1 MTDVVEQAVKIL
13 NEALE
18 RDPEAVVQLMNLRV
32 PCNERLAGHSA
43 IQANRATDGYRLGIL
58 GLLNGI
64 LSGGTTGAIGAQGTV
79 ETDSGRFRRINRFVD
94 LRTDN
99 LDVLA

>member
-1 MTDVVEQAVKIL
+1 MTDAVEQAVKIL

-18 RDPEAVVQLMNLRV
+18 RDPEAIVHLMNLRV
-32 PCNERLAGHSA
+32 PCNERLAGHA
-43 IQANRATDGYRLGIL
+43 TIQATGTTEGYRLGIL

-64 LSGGTTGAIGAQGTV
+64 LTGGTTSTIGAQGTV
-79 ETDSGRFRRINRFVD
+79 ETDSGRFRRITRFVD
-94 LRTDN
+94 LRADS